1 MGLIACY
8 SVVVLVMSAF
18 DTGRQSV
25 IFTYLAKY
33 TMSIFLMHTL
43 FAALLRVGLFK
54 MGIRNAVVH
63 VTLGLS
69 ISFIGPIIAASIM
82 KKANGW
88 SFSFIQ

>member
-1 MGLIACY
+1 M
-8 SVVVLVMSAF
+8 
-18 DTGRQSV
+18 
-25 IFTYLAKY
+25 IFAYLAKY
-33 TMSIFLMHTL
+33 TMSIFLMRTL

-88 SFSFIQ
+88 SFSFIQGNSLRLSSRGCLNAGIDDK